1 MATLTPT
8 LTLVSTDAFTHQPIK
23 LSVTDSLS
31 VVAPYTDISRVAAAT
46 GGTLIIAQA
55 ASPITY
61 VYIKHTGLLAADG
74 NETTNLVTVRDEDD
88 ASIATLAAGE
98 FCFFPLAAGIG
109 LEVATATAAAFV
121 EYIYFSKA

>member
-8 LTLVSTDAFTHQPIK
+8 LTLVSTDAFSHQPINI
-23 LSVTDSLS
+23 SVTDSLS
-31 VVAPYTDISRVAAAT
+31 VVAPYTDISRVAAET
-46 GGTLIIAQA
+46 SGTLIVAQSG
-55 ASPITY
+55 SPITY
-61 VYIKHTGLLAADG
+61 VYIRHTGLLAADG

-109 LEVATATAAAFV
+109 LEVLTDTAAAFV